1 MSGTRPVTR
10 ADIAAGLRRLG
21 VSLGDHLLVHSSLS
35 SFGSVEGGADAVV
48 DALLDVVGPQGTVM
62 MPSFESSDSVFDPA
76 TSETALGA
84 VPAAL
89 WKRPGALRS
98 PHPLASVAAIGGKAS
113 WLIEGHVDAVTA
125 HGEGTPYHKLAD
137 IGGKVVLLGVDQ
149 DRSTF
154 LHTAEAMAQLP
165 YLRPQE
171 GSYRDAD
178 GRVVQKIWQ
187 LFPGPHRSFIGL
199 QAWLEERG
207 LTRKTAIGTCVAQ
220 AMECRALLD
229 ALLARLRSEPGLF
242 LTDNPNLPDGIWQR
256 AAVHAAEVGRE
267 SFTLAAD
274 SRSTGNTIEAV
285 IRTLA
290 VNGIRD
296 VLLSFV
302 GGIPWSTIEAP
313 WRKWY
318 LQGLALAGV
327 TVRGIR
333 LPGLESDKA
342 EKAVSLAREA
352 GTDTLIVPSTV
363 AAAGVMAAA
372 SFGVR
377 ILYENTGIGGIDA
390 VRLLESPAIA
400 GGQVALA
407 FDPLGFL
414 AAGENPFLT
423 TYSRTRI
430 RLHTSLLYL
439 SDGYPSGERS
449 MLGEGIAEVAELVSM
464 LRASRYS
471 GLLVLQ
477 SPSPELFDENASRF
491 RSLLRTLGRPV

>member
-1 MSGTRPVTR
+1 VHC
-10 ADIAAGLRRLG
+10 
-21 VSLGDHLLVHSSLS
+21 SLT
-35 SFGSVEGGADAVV
+35 SFGFVEGGANSVI

-62 MPSFESSDSVFDPA
+62 MPSFESSDPVFDPA

-89 WKRPGALRS
+89 WKREGALRS
-98 PHPLASVAAIGGKAS
+98 PHPLASVAAIGGQAR
-113 WLIEGHVDAVTA
+113 WLVDGHVDAVTA
-125 HGEGTPYHKLAD
+125 HGEGTPYHKLAE
-137 IGGKVVLLGVDQ
+137 IGGKVILLGVDQ

-154 LHTAEAMAQLP
+154 LHTAEAVARLP

-171 GSYRDAD
+171 GSYRDAA
-178 GRVVQKIWQ
+178 GRVVQKTWQ

-199 QAWLEERG
+199 QAWLEDKG
-207 LTRKTAIGTCVAQ
+207 LTCKTAIGSCVAQ
-220 AMECRALLD
+220 AMDCRALLD
-229 ALLARLRSEPGLF
+229 ALLLRLRSEPGIF

-256 AAVHAAEVGRE
+256 AALYAADVGRE

-274 SRSTGNTIEAV
+274 SRCAGSTIEAV

-290 VNGIRD
+290 ASGIRH
-296 VLLSFV
+296 VLLSFL
-302 GGIPWSTIEAP
+302 GGIPWSTIEEP

-318 LQGLALAGV
+318 LQGLALAGIAV
-327 TVRGIR
+327 CGIR
-333 LPGLESDKA
+333 LPGPEFDKT

-352 GTDTLIVPSTV
+352 GTDTLVVPSTSALESV
-363 AAAGVMAAA
+363 IAAT
-372 SFGVR
+372 SLGVR
-377 ILYENTGIGGIDA
+377 VLYENTGIGGIDA
-390 VRLLESPAIA
+390 VHLLESPAVA
-400 GGQVALA
+400 GGLVAFA

-449 MLGEGIAEVAELVSM
+449 MLGEGLAEVAELVSM
-464 LRASRYS
+464 FRASRYA
-471 GLLVLQ
+471 GLIVLQ
-477 SPSPELFDENASRF
+477 SQSPESFGENAARF
-491 RSLLRTLGRPV
+491 RSLLHTLGRPV